1 MKNKEIGDI
10 SEEYYVA
17 NFAEDFEKLG
27 KLLTPSISSQT
38 TEDNKNTKKK
48 YPRLTIERYGFDK
61 EGHIIYIDLHDEK
74 FGEAIFFDKG
84 NRHHHG
90 FYNNGDCEDF

>member
-1 MKNKEIGDI
+1 MENKKIT
-10 SEEYYVA
+10 EE
-17 NFAEDFEKLG
+17 
-27 KLLTPSISSQT
+27 
-38 TEDNKNTKKK
+38 KNTRLKTDDSIKK
-48 YPRLTIERYGFDK
+48 YPRLTIERYGFDE

-90 FYNNGDCEDF
+90 FYNNGECEDF

>member
-1 MKNKEIGDI
+1 MKICFISNMKKEKK
-10 SEEYYVA
+10 E
-17 NFAEDFEKLG
+17 
-27 KLLTPSISSQT
+27 
-38 TEDNKNTKKK
+38 KK

-74 FGEAIFFDKG
+74 FGEAVFFDKG
-84 NRHHHG
+84 TRHHHG